1 MLKLLFLLFAT
12 QLFSQNLKEP
22 TIIILGTIQDG
33 GSPHIVCEKD
43 CCKNLYSEPDNT
55 RKVACLGIIDP
66 FINSR
71 FLIDATPDITSQL
84 NELNKYLPTNKIK
97 SPSGIFLTHG
107 HIGHYTGLMYLGKEA
122 MSAKNVPVFVMP
134 KMKEFLETNA
144 PWNLLVKD
152 KNIKLAELKNEESIN
167 LSSYLRIKPILVP
180 HRDELS
186 ETVGYIIEG
195 ANKKALYIPDINKWQ
210 LWSNDIISL
219 IKSVDY
225 AFIDGTFYSENELKS
240 RNISE
245 IPHPLISESMNLF
258 KSLSE
263 KDRNK
268 IYFIHLNHTNPALNI
283 DSQEYKLIIENGF
296 NIAKYLDKF
305 SL

>member
-1 MLKLLFLLFAT
+1 MLKLILLFT
-12 QLFSQNLKEP
+12 SLLFSQNLKEP
-22 TIIILGTIQDG
+22 TIIILGTVQDG
-33 GSPHIVCEKD
+33 GSPHIACVND
-43 CCKNLYSEPDNT
+43 CCKNLYSEHDNT

-66 FINSR
+66 FFNSR
-71 FLIDATPDITSQL
+71 YLIDATPDISSQL
-84 NELNKYLPTNKIK
+84 NELNKYLPANSMK
-97 SPSGIFLTHG
+97 SPNGIFLTHA

-134 KMKEFLETNA
+134 KMKGFLETNA

-152 KNIKLAELKNEESIN
+152 KNIKLAEIKDDESLN

-186 ETVGYIIEG
+186 ETVGFLIEG
-195 ANKKALYIPDINKWQ
+195 PKKKALYIPDINKWQ
-210 LWSNDIISL
+210 LWSIDIIGL
-219 IKSVDY
+219 IKSVNY
-225 AFIDGTFYSENELKS
+225 AFIDGTFFSEDEIKS

-258 KSLSE
+258 KSLS
-263 KDRNK
+263 KNDKKK

-283 DSQEYKLIIENGF
+283 ESKEYNSIIENGF